1 MELMLKNGAW
11 CCPHCGTTRL
21 ARTVMLPG
29 WQNIEA
35 RTGVLKV
42 VSIEQDAEGDAEIG
56 DHLYCTACG
65 QTLALPEGIGIEE

>member
-1 MELMLKNGAW
+1 
-11 CCPHCGTTRL
+11 
-21 ARTVMLPG
+21 MLPG